1 MQFEQVFARFRNDVE
16 WLIVRGIVLEEG
28 FEDLV
33 GISIRI
39 DDGLKV
45 DEVETETT
53 DEDAGTE
60 SRKSV

>member
-53 DEDAGTE
+53 DEDTGTE